1 MDLIGK
7 KVADKT
13 TSISKESVKELSNNN
28 ETEDVELTT
37 NKKGYISPKERK
49 QIIDELRLV
58 PIK

>member
-13 TSISKESVKELSNNN
+13 TSISKEPVKELSNNN

-49 QIIDELRLV
+49 QMMMN
-58 PIK
+58 